1 MNQFLLKRQSKYL
14 LLVFMIFLMTGI
26 QPIFSQTN
34 GKQNKKELENKKKK
48 LNEEINEINS
58 LLDETKANKKSSIN
72 QLVALN
78 KKISIREELIN
89 TINAEIN
96 QLNREIK
103 QNQKETDKLKQN
115 LEKLKAD
122 YARMIYFAQRNR
134 DSYSRLVFIFA
145 SGDFN
150 QAYMRLK
157 YFQQYSQFRK
167 KQAEEIINAQTQI
180 LAKLNELKE
189 KRHEKNLL
197 LGNEEVEKTSLSK
210 EKEDQ
215 EVVLTE
221 LQKKEKELKGEL
233 EKKRRETENLQLAIK
248 KLIEAEIKRKLEE
261 AAKADA
267 VTIAA
272 KKAKTEKNLKNVK
285 VKETVEPKKE
295 AVIPE
300 LSDEAV
306 ELSHDFSNNRG
317 KLPWPVTKGF
327 ISEEYGEHEHPAIKG
342 FMMVN
347 NGVEISSSQGAQVRA
362 VFDGEVTSIAE
373 SPTGGKLVIIRH
385 GEYLSVYVNLGE
397 VSVKRGDKVTVK
409 QNIGNIKFNED
420 ENKSSMNLQIW
431 KGQTKMDPALW
442 LSKGK

>member
-14 LLVFMIFLMTGI
+14 LLVFMIFLMAGI

-272 KKAKTEKNLKNVK
+272 KKAKTEKNLKNIK
-285 VKETVEPKKE
+285 VKESVEPKKE